1 MEIPEKARV
10 ECARNTAKIFWKIVA
25 QMGNLMKQSNDKWG
39 WKYVYQNQINVPELM
54 QVNANY

>member
-25 QMGNLMKQSNDKWG
+25 QLVNLMKQSNDK
-39 WKYVYQNQINVPELM
+39 
-54 QVNANY
+54 